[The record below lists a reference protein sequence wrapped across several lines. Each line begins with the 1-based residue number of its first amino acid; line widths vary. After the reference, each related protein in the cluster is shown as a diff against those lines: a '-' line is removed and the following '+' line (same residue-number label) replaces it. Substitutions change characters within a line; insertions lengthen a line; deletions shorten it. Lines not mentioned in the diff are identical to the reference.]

1 MSNSPSVSD
10 PLHQLAQW
18 IAAGKQAALATVVA
32 TWGSSPRPVGSHMAV
47 LASGDFAGSVSG
59 GCIEGAVVEAAL
71 EAIKS
76 GQPKLLEYGISN
88 ETAWDVGLACG
99 GRVQVFV
106 QGAQGDMLN
115 LIAEAGAQKQGCATV
130 TDMVSGRQ
138 AFISGAVR
146 QGELALGEQQMAET
160 RQRLTGDHSGLM
172 ESGGF
177 FVRVYSPPVRM
188 VIVGIVHI
196 AQALAPMALL
206 AGFDVTVIDP
216 RESFVRSGSLAGI
229 HALIEWPDDGMK
241 QVMPDARTAV
251 VTLTHDPKLDDPALA
266 AALRSP
272 AFYIGALGSRKTH
285 ANRLQRLEAMGFTP
299 ADTARIHGPVGLNIN
314 AVTPA
319 EIAVSI
325 MAQVIEKLRAEAP

>member
-1 MSNSPSVSD
+1 VSNSSSVSD

-18 IAAGKQAALATVVA
+18 IAAGKPAALATVVA

-47 LASGDFAGSVSG
+47 VASGDFAGSVSG

-71 EAIKS
+71 EAIKT
-76 GQPKLLEYGISN
+76 GHPKLLEYGISN
-88 ETAWDVGLACG
+88 EAAWEVGLACG

-106 QGAQGDMLN
+106 RPAQGEMLS
-115 LIAEAGAQKQGCATV
+115 LIEAARAQKQACATV
-130 TDMVSGRQ
+130 TDMTSGRQ

-146 QGELALGEQQMAET
+146 QGDLALGEQQMAEA
-160 RQRLTGDHSGLM
+160 RQRLTSDQSGLM
-172 ESGGF
+172 ENGGF

-188 VIVGIVHI
+188 VIVGAVHI
-196 AQALAPMALL
+196 AQALAPMAHL

-216 RESFVRSGSLAGI
+216 REAFARSGSLAGI
-229 HALIEWPDDGMK
+229 NALIEWPDDGMK

-251 VTLTHDPKLDDPALA
+251 VTLTHDPKLDDPALV
-266 AALRSP
+266 AALRSK

-285 ANRLQRLEAMGFTP
+285 ASRLQRLKALGFTA
-299 ADTARIHGPVGLNIN
+299 ADTVRIHGPVGLNIK
-314 AVTPA
+314 AATPA

-325 MAQVIEKLRAEAP
+325 LAQVIEKLRAGAP